1 MTKRTRNWFYCRLSQ
16 ALPVFLLF
24 LCLTYAESAGAD
36 KVKVY
41 WGGVGFTGTWGERD
55 QLYPYSSRFLCIPQ
69 NDCRAGNIDKM
80 ARDRLAKKK
89 FDNIH
94 IALSMIEEDVEGI
107 IMAVGITSE
116 VLGITKD
123 IVNKREKFQH
133 VYRIFGSLIFY
144 EFRSGRLVKNIPIII
159 RYTTHLDAPAN
170 DNEKFDIIKNLL
182 SSNSFGINFFDIMYQ
197 KSKSVNLGISNTKKT
212 QITEITLSKNVSDIM
227 KKRLKLDNFKTQVA
241 RIMESEFVARADAP
255 LIPSAIGDSVI
266 GGKIRLRFADREKE
280 LTLPEAAFKIGL
292 DLRLFKK
299 FQAIKGPQK
308 TVCHAVAVTLRL
320 ADEMDEHTNVKFAR
334 VKDSCG
340 IASVEQVFDPTF
352 YFPESLFALIQ
363 QITKQFSKSGP
374 DKKWVAAHAKK
385 TPDAV
390 DQIIRGRKEA
400 FEDIF

>member
-1 MTKRTRNWFYCRLSQ
+1 
-16 ALPVFLLF
+16 
-24 LCLTYAESAGAD
+24 LTYAESAGAD

-55 QLYPYSSRFLCIPQ
+55 QLYPYSSRFLCMPQ
-69 NDCRAGNIDKM
+69 SDCRAGNIDKM

-89 FDNIH
+89 FDNID
-94 IALSMIEEDVEGI
+94 ITLSMIEGDVEGI

-133 VYRIFGSLIFY
+133 VYRIFGSLMFY
-144 EFRSGRLVKNIPIII
+144 EFRSGKLIKNVPIII

-182 SSNSFGINFFDIMYQ
+182 SSDSFGINFFDIMYQ
-197 KSKSVNLGISNTKKT
+197 QSKSVNLEILPAKQT
-212 QITEITLSKNVSDIM
+212 QITEIRLSKNVSDIM
-227 KKRLKLDNFKTQVA
+227 EKRLKLANFKTQVA
-241 RIMESEFVARADAP
+241 QILESEFVARADAP
-255 LIPSAIGDSVI
+255 LIPSDIGGKGNVI
-266 GGKIRLRFADREKE
+266 GGKIKLRFADAEKE
-280 LTLPEAAFKIGL
+280 LNLPEAAFKIGL

-320 ADEMDEHTNVKFAR
+320 ADEMGEITNVKFAR
-334 VKDSCG
+334 VQNSCG

-363 QITKQFSKSGP
+363 NITKQFSKSGP
-374 DKKWVAAHAKK
+374 DKEWVAAHARK

-390 DQIIRGRKEA
+390 DQINRGRKLA
-400 FEDIF
+400 F